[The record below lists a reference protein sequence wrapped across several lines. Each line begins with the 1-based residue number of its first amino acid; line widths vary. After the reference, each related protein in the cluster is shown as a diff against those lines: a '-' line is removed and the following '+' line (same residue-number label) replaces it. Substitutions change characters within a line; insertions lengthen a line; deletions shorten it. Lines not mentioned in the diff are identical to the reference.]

1 LEENL
6 VIFCQKTSSFL
17 QQAMMTKTL
26 SLLPALLLL
35 AVVSHGQT
43 SPVASAGTDPK
54 TSQSVT
60 AMTREMSNHLQ
71 LNEGQY
77 IKLYSINR
85 TRSAR
90 QQEIERATASD
101 ASART
106 TQLAELQGQYEQECA
121 RILTPSQL
129 SLMQQDQTNPA
140 TIGNGQG

>member
-1 LEENL
+1 
-6 VIFCQKTSSFL
+6 
-17 QQAMMTKTL
+17 MMTKTF

-35 AVVSHGQT
+35 AVVSHGQ
-43 SPVASAGTDPK
+43 VASTGTDPK
-54 TSQSVT
+54 TSQNVA

-85 TRSAR
+85 TRLAR

-101 ASART
+101 VAART

-129 SLMQQDQTNPA
+129 SLLQQDQTNPA

>member
-1 LEENL
+1 
-6 VIFCQKTSSFL
+6 
-17 QQAMMTKTL
+17 MMTKTL
-26 SLLPALLLL
+26 SLMPALLLL

-43 SPVASAGTDPK
+43 ASITSIGLDPK
-54 TSQSVT
+54 TGQAVT

-85 TRSAR
+85 TRLAR
-90 QQEIERATASD
+90 QQEIEHATASD

-106 TQLAELQGQYEQECA
+106 AQLAELQGQYEQECA

>member
-1 LEENL
+1 
-6 VIFCQKTSSFL
+6 
-17 QQAMMTKTL
+17 MMTKSL

-35 AVVSHGQT
+35 AVVSYGQT
-43 SPVASAGTDPK
+43 APTPLDPK
-54 TSQSVT
+54 AGQTVT

-85 TRSAR
+85 TRLAR
-90 QQEIERATASD
+90 QHEIEHATTAD
-101 ASART
+101 ATSRT

-129 SLMQQDQTNPA
+129 SLMQQDQTNQV
-140 TIGNGQG
+140 TTGNGQG